1 MVDASVSF
9 DIDVNLESLLSMAFI
24 KGSKTFI
31 TCMYVAIFN
40 IFTSV
45 ILYCMLRSL

>member
-24 KGSKTFI
+24 KGSKTVYY
-31 TCMYVAIFN
+31 MYICGNF
-40 IFTSV
+40 
-45 ILYCMLRSL
+45 

>member
-24 KGSKTFI
+24 KGNKMVHY
-31 TCMYVAIFN
+31 MYICGNF
-40 IFTSV
+40 
-45 ILYCMLRSL
+45 